1 VLNGILWVLRTALL
15 GTICPTLS
23 TLSNLPSPLPT
34 VAARRH
40 ADSAVARAGRDL
52 RARGKLDLSET
63 FIDASFSSAKKGAL
77 LAARLAE
84 ERQ

>member
-1 VLNGILWVLRTALL
+1 MAGL
-15 GTICPTLS
+15 
-23 TLSNLPSPLPT
+23 
-34 VAARRH
+34 
-40 ADSAVARAGRDL
+40 AGR
-52 RARGKLDLSET
+52 GQEKNPDLSET